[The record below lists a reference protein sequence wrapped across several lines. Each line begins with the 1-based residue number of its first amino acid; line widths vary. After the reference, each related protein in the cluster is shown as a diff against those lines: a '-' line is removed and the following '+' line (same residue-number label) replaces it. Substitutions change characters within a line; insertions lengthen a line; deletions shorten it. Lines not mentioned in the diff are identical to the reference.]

1 MGDLPSNHTS
11 DVRQHWVRDLA
22 PVTGLVKVWK
32 RLFAEGIHCYPKLLI
47 LGVPDDS
54 SSSTGIDHTL

>member
-1 MGDLPSNHTS
+1 MGDLSSNHTS

-32 RLFAEGIHCYPKLLI
+32 RLFCRRHPLLSKTSNP
-47 LGVPDDS
+47 G
-54 SSSTGIDHTL
+54 STR

>member
-1 MGDLPSNHTS
+1 MGDLSSNHTS

-32 RLFAEGIHCYPKLLI
+32 RLFSEGIHCYPKLLI
-47 LGVPDDS
+47 LGVPA
-54 SSSTGIDHTL
+54 LE